1 MYTPNLQDWRVRARL
16 NRILSF
22 SENFFVWNG
31 CEARLHK
38 NKKKIHFG
46 QQQHNLTKYLESM
59 LLTKVDTYVAKEKAY
74 KYRFSWNNM
83 LCMLLDSGILKQD
96 ELVECN
102 VPQYIEYENFKPMN
116 FAQYKAEHEAKT
128 FIDFY
133 SLTRNFSHL
142 LFENAE
148 YEVDEFTTRLTHPF
162 QNKTKEARRK
172 FWAGWY
178 DYDIES
184 CAYALIYQ
192 HYRNTVEPW
201 WGKRKIKLVAFPQ
214 VSENKHAVRAM
225 LVEKLDIDL
234 DCAKTLLASLLF
246 EPRITIHNS
255 SKLYKMLLKKGY
267 EPRIVLRQAMNDPF
281 IQQLIS
287 ELKSIWP
294 KMMTYW
300 NNSNDKIGRREFKE
314 EYIDKS
320 TGEIITKR
328 FKKSRFRARIYF
340 ELERAVLDV
349 IRDNMKGALCHLIYD
364 GFFCPVKADVQKL
377 IEDIKIRTGFD
388 IKISEV
394 QLRID

>member
-1 MYTPNLQDWRVRARL
+1 MYTPNLQDQRVRNRL
-16 NRILSF
+16 NKILAYAEDRF
-22 SENFFVWNG
+22 IWHGSES
-31 CEARLHK
+31 RLHK
-38 NKKKIHFG
+38 NKKKTYFG
-46 QQQHNLTKYLESM
+46 QHQLSKYLESI
-59 LLTKVDTYVAKEKAY
+59 LLTKVGAYIAKEKAY

-83 LCMLLDSGILKQD
+83 LCLLIESGILKPE
-96 ELVECN
+96 ELVEYDI
-102 VPQYIEYENFKPMN
+102 PQILEYKDFAPINFE
-116 FAQYKAEHEAKT
+116 QYKAEKAAKT

-148 YEVDEFTTRLTHPF
+148 YTVDEFTTRLTSPF
-162 QNKTKEARRK
+162 QNKTKDARRK

-192 HYRNTVEPW
+192 HYKNTVEPW
-201 WGKRKIKLVAFPQ
+201 WGKRKIKLEVLPQ

-255 SKLYKMLLKKGY
+255 SKLYKMLFKKGY
-267 EPRIVLRQAMNDPF
+267 EPTIVLRKAMSDPF

-294 KMMTYW
+294 RMMTYW
-300 NNSNDKIGRREFKE
+300 NNSNDKIGRRVFKE
-314 EYIDKS
+314 EYIDKT

-364 GFFCPVKADVQKL
+364 GFFCPVKADLNKL
-377 IEDIKIRTGFD
+377 ISEIKIRTGFD

-394 QLRID
+394 QLRTY